1 MNDYLFQLAM
11 VINTSHDNFY
21 ENLMNIVI
29 YILGYDVDNVVSL
42 CIQEIANDIEKKIKL
57 EFTEKEINKAIK
69 RGIQKGYIIES
80 SDEVPSKYF
89 LGEPGIKKIHMD
101 KLDKFSCCIDEYIEK
116 YDICNEF
123 TNDKV
128 KELIHKF
135 LYGCI
140 GENIN
145 ILVLIVRGDYSE
157 KINDI
162 QGFNNAERKIINDFL
177 DWKNDEKDE
186 ILFRLI
192 SFSVDYSRL
201 TVKKSAK
208 QFSDLLKGKV
218 FYLDANI
225 FFRLMGINNLRRKE
239 TTQKF
244 VDKCKE
250 EHIKLLYTNL
260 TRQEIFDSIDF
271 HISELKKFVKS
282 YRGYGS
288 ALNTALEKE
297 NIEKS
302 FYMEYYHWAK
312 RNDSFRQFDD
322 FKSYLKSQ
330 FYKCCDGISCEEV
343 GTIEINSNHVQSLLD
358 KKKQRA
364 GYDNVVIDIKNLSH
378 IKEKRRKNRGDV
390 VSWNTKYYLISADH
404 RLIEWVDETFSPRN
418 PIAVLP
424 SVWYSLILKLKGREK
439 EGYQSFLEFVKL
451 RYVQDNG
458 PQKIQHILS
467 AICDKTSNGELQD
480 RLLDEIYDSNQEV
493 NAMSKLKEE
502 DIEALVDEKY
512 DNILEEE
519 RTKAYVEGK
528 DIGERKI
535 AETAENNREIGI
547 KIGKIEEKIDQTE
560 KELNLK
566 SQRIVMR
573 NKVISV
579 LIIVAIYITVFLL
592 CRIAPVQF
600 LKKWK
605 WLLPIITIPLTALLS
620 GKFLPINHETVH
632 KEQRFKKENE
642 LKDLQNELEELRKR
656 K

>member
-29 YILGYDVDNVVSL
+29 YILGCDVENVVSL
-42 CIQEIANDIEKKIKL
+42 GIQEIVNDIEKKIKL

-69 RGIQKGYIIES
+69 RGIQKDYIIET
-80 SDEVPSKYF
+80 SDEVPLRYF
-89 LGEPGIKKIHMD
+89 LSESGIKKIRMD
-101 KLDKFSCCIDEYIEK
+101 KLDKFSTCIDKYIEK

-135 LYGCI
+135 LYSCI

-145 ILVLIVRGDYSE
+145 ILVLIVRGDYGE
-157 KINDI
+157 RINDI
-162 QGFNNAERKIINDFL
+162 RGFDNAERKVINDFL

-201 TVKKSAK
+201 TVKKNAK

-244 VDKCKE
+244 IDKCKE

-271 HISELKKFVKS
+271 HIGELKKFVQL
-282 YRGYGS
+282 YRGYGG
-288 ALNTALEKE
+288 ALNTALEKD

-330 FYKCCDGISCEEV
+330 FYKCCEGISCEEV
-343 GTIEINSNHVQSLLD
+343 GTIEIDTNHVQGLLE

-364 GYDNVVIDIKNLSH
+364 GYDNVVIDIKNLCH
-378 IKEKRRKNRGDV
+378 VRDKRRKSRGDI
-390 VSWNTKYYLISADH
+390 VSWNTKFYLISADH
-404 RLIEWVDETFSPRN
+404 RLIEWVDENFSPRN

-451 RYVQDNG
+451 KYVQDSSS
-458 PQKIQHILS
+458 QKIQHILS
-467 AICDKTSNGELQD
+467 AICNKTSNGELQD
-480 RLLDEIYDSNQEV
+480 RLLDEIYDSNQEI

-519 RTKAYVEGK
+519 RAKAYAEGK
-528 DIGERKI
+528 DIGERGI
-535 AETAENNREIGI
+535 AETAENSREIGI
-547 KIGKIEEKIDQTE
+547 KIGKIEEKINQVE
-560 KELNLK
+560 KKINLK

-579 LIIVAIYITVFLL
+579 LIIVIIYIAVLL
-592 CRIAPVQF
+592 ICKVAPVQF
-600 LKKWK
+600 VKKWK
-605 WLLPIITIPLTALLS
+605 WVLPLITVPITALLS

-642 LKDLQNELEELRKR
+642 LKDLKEELKALRNIK
-656 K
+656 

>member
-11 VINTSHDNFY
+11 VINTSHDNFF

-29 YILGYDVDNVVSL
+29 YILGCDKNVVSL
-42 CIQEIANDIEKKIKL
+42 GIQEIANDIEKKIKL

-69 RGIQKGYIIES
+69 RGIQKDYIIENL
-80 SDEVPSKYF
+80 DEIPSKYL
-89 LGEPGIKKIHMD
+89 LGESGIEKIRMD
-101 KLDKFSCCIDEYIEK
+101 KLDKFSTCIDKYIEE
-116 YDICNEF
+116 YNICNEF
-123 TNDKV
+123 TNNKV

-135 LYGCI
+135 LYSCI

-145 ILVLIVRGDYSE
+145 ILVLIVRGEYGGR
-157 KINDI
+157 INDI
-162 QGFNNAERKIINDFL
+162 QGFSNAERKVINDFL

-201 TVKKSAK
+201 TVKKNAK

-244 VDKCKE
+244 INKCKE
-250 EHIKLLYTNL
+250 EQIKLIYTNL

-288 ALNTALEKE
+288 ALNAALEKE
-297 NIEKS
+297 NVEKS
-302 FYMEYYHWAK
+302 FYMEYYHWAR
-312 RNDSFRQFDD
+312 RNDSFGQFDD

-343 GTIEINSNHVQSLLD
+343 GTIEIDENYVQGLLE

-364 GYDNVVIDIKNLSH
+364 GYDNVVIDIKNLCH
-378 IKEKRRKNRGDV
+378 IRDKRRKNSGNI
-390 VSWNTKYYLISADH
+390 VSWNTKFYLISADH
-404 RLIEWVDETFSPRN
+404 KLIEWVDGTFSPRN

-451 RYVQDNG
+451 KYVQDNNS
-458 PQKIQHILS
+458 QKLQHILNV
-467 AICDKTSNGELQD
+467 ICDKTSNGELQD

-493 NAMSKLKEE
+493 NAMSNLKEE

-519 RTKAYVEGK
+519 KEKAYAEGK
-528 DIGERKI
+528 INGERGI
-535 AETAENNREIGI
+535 VEAAVNNREIGI
-547 KIGKIEEKIDQTE
+547 RIGKIEEKINQIE
-560 KELNLK
+560 KVLNIK
-566 SQRIVMR
+566 SQGIVIR
-573 NKVISV
+573 NKIISGLIVVI
-579 LIIVAIYITVFLL
+579 IYVMVFLL
-592 CRIAPVQF
+592 CKMAPVAF

-605 WLLPIITIPLTALLS
+605 WLLPIITVPLTALLS
-620 GKFLPINHETVH
+620 GKFLPVNLETVH

-642 LKDLQNELEELRKR
+642 LRELQQELEELKNRK
-656 K
+656 

>member
-29 YILGYDVDNVVSL
+29 YILGCDVENVVSSS
-42 CIQEIANDIEKKIKL
+42 IQEIVNDIEKKIKL

-69 RGIQKGYIIES
+69 RGIQKDYIIET
-80 SDEVPSKYF
+80 SDEMPSKYF
-89 LGEPGIKKIHMD
+89 LSEPGIKKIRMD
-101 KLDKFSCCIDEYIEK
+101 KLDKFSACIDEYIEK

-135 LYGCI
+135 LYSCI

-145 ILVLIVRGDYSE
+145 ILVLIVRGEYGE
-157 KINDI
+157 RINDI
-162 QGFNNAERKIINDFL
+162 QGFDNTERKVINDFL

-201 TVKKSAK
+201 TVKKNAK

-244 VDKCKE
+244 IDKCKE

-271 HISELKKFVKS
+271 HIGELKKFVQS

-330 FYKCCDGISCEEV
+330 FYKCCEGISCEEV
-343 GTIEINSNHVQSLLD
+343 GTIEIDTNHVQGLLE

-364 GYDNVVIDIKNLSH
+364 GYDNVVIDIKNLCH
-378 IKEKRRKNRGDV
+378 VRDKRRKSRGDI
-390 VSWNTKYYLISADH
+390 VSWNTKFYLISADH
-404 RLIEWVDETFSPRN
+404 RLIEWVDESFSPRN

-451 RYVQDNG
+451 KYVQDNSS
-458 PQKIQHILS
+458 QKIQHILS
-467 AICDKTSNGELQD
+467 AICNKTSNGELQD

-519 RTKAYVEGK
+519 RAKAYSDGK
-528 DIGERKI
+528 NFGEKNVIEI
-535 AETAENNREIGI
+535 AESSREIGVQ
-547 KIGKIEEKIDQTE
+547 IGHIEEKIRQIEQDLVTKAQEKARQNKFIIIAGNILLYLVALLLFSLIPFPLIKNYKWFISMLPTFFGIVLSSRFFPLKYKDVHEELCFERKNELDDLRDQLE
-560 KELNLK
+560 K
-566 SQRIVMR
+566 
-573 NKVISV
+573 
-579 LIIVAIYITVFLL
+579 
-592 CRIAPVQF
+592 
-600 LKKWK
+600 LKKEK
-605 WLLPIITIPLTALLS
+605 
-620 GKFLPINHETVH
+620 
-632 KEQRFKKENE
+632 
-642 LKDLQNELEELRKR
+642 
-656 K
+656 

>member
-69 RGIQKGYIIES
+69 RGIQKDYIIES

-343 GTIEINSNHVQSLLD
+343 GTIEISSNHVQSLLD

-378 IKEKRRKNRGDV
+378 IKEKRRKSRGDV

-519 RTKAYVEGK
+519 RTKAYAEGK

-592 CRIAPVQF
+592 CGIAPVQF

-605 WLLPIITIPLTALLS
+605 WFLPIITVPLTALLS